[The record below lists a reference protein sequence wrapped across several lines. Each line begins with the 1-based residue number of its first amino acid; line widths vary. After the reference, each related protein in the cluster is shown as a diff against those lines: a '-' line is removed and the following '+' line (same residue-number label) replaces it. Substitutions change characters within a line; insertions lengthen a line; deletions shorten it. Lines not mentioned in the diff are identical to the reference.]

1 MEVIWIWK
9 AKFWLAGS
17 SKKKTQCSHSRPCF
31 VVDGNEVSQQP
42 LLPCQL
48 SMVPSISNDDVA
60 AVHDLYQ
67 KVIKDLMAT
76 SAICPSVDS
85 SEYFDP
91 VGA

>member
-1 MEVIWIWK
+1 LESKI
-9 AKFWLAGS
+9 LACRS
-17 SKKKTQCSHSRPCF
+17 PQKNTQCSYSRPCF

-48 SMVPSISNDDVA
+48 SMVPSINNDDVA